1 MKTNQELLDFYGV
14 ELGKKYKIT
23 KNGKYPNYYVGRTFV
38 VEERF
43 ETKELY
49 LESDKYYFDIWALN
63 EFDYEE
69 AKPDPLTDEER
80 DYLKT
85 VIKPFR
91 DRIGLIYKIETSNWF
106 DGGEVL
112 CFKLSGGYVCY
123 MPELPKD
130 EMFKGMEQDKCY
142 TLVELG
148 L

>member
-1 MKTNQELLDFYGV
+1 MKTNKELLDFYGV

-49 LESDKYYFDIWALN
+49 LKIDKYYFDIWKLN

-69 AKPDPLTDEER
+69 VESEPLTDEEK
-80 DYLKT
+80 DYLRA

-91 DRIGLIYKIETSNWF
+91 DRIQRIYKTETSNF
-106 DGGEVL
+106 CEGGEVL
-112 CFKLSGGYVCY
+112 FFIFKNGEHFTLPEMPQGKMFSG
-123 MPELPKD
+123 MK
-130 EMFKGMEQDKCY
+130 QDKKY
-142 TLVELG
+142 TLEELG